1 MDVRG
6 GSLER
11 LALFAACVA
20 FGAFSMAAAG
30 VAETFGIGGYTK
42 ALTVAA
48 LLSAPLSLH
57 KRTFGLALAL
67 LNALVIAML
76 LLFLLALG
84 GAAGYADAA
93 RALTFPRPHL

>member
-1 MDVRG
+1 MGARG
-6 GSLER
+6 ESPER
-11 LALFAACVA
+11 LALFAVCVA
-20 FGAFSMAAAG
+20 FAAFSMAAAG
-30 VAETFGIGGYTK
+30 VTEALGIGGYAK
-42 ALTVAA
+42 ALAATA

-57 KRTFGLALAL
+57 RRTFGLALAL